1 MARIPTRLL
10 LALLLALCCLA
21 APALAAKANSAELTD
36 APAAASALHS
46 IEGTVKLPRS
56 GQKFVGARV
65 LLNGGEQVALVRA
78 DGSFRFG
85 RVAAGRSYTVDVAMI
100 DFEFPTLRVDVSAK
114 AGQRGRVSA
123 VQLPTNQRVA
133 VPLVLKPVAQA
144 QYFQQ
149 REPVNVF
156 GMLKNPMVRGRGGA
170 AISAVRLFS
179 GCRCVAAGAAG

>member
-10 LALLLALCCLA
+10 LALLLALSCLA
-21 APALAAKANSAELTD
+21 TPALGAKANSGEASD
-36 APAAASALHS
+36 APAAASAALHS
-46 IEGTVKLPRS
+46 IEGTVKLPR
-56 GQKFVGARV
+56 GGHKFVGARV

-85 RVAAGRSYTVDVAMI
+85 HVAAGRSYTVDVAMI
-100 DFEFPTLRVDVSAK
+100 DFDFPTLRVDVSAK

-156 GMLKNPMVRGRGGA
+156 GMLKNPMVRGTDT
-170 AISAVRLFS
+170 
-179 GCRCVAAGAAG
+179 